1 MKKWIVGEGDGRT
14 VGEIVLRAGETLS
27 AIEEGRVFVGRVRAE
42 RAEMNVQAGDEV
54 TIAAPVRAE
63 ASIDVLYLSSE
74 IVAANKPAGIPTIAD
89 LNGGAHALH
98 DRLAK
103 QLNVPKGDLHPT
115 SRLDH
120 DVSGVVVFARTKRA
134 AEALQNARDKG
145 GYKRRYIA
153 IAKGELVVGEGE
165 WAAPIG
171 RAKNPKLRAIGGRDA
186 IEARSLYRVVAT
198 CAGYTLLW
206 LAPVTG
212 RTHQLRV
219 HASHAGV
226 PLVGDTAYGGP
237 KSISLPT
244 GKIVEPRRILLHAAR
259 VVIKG
264 KLAPHPLIA
273 PIPPP
278 FSDFWRAIG
287 GDVADFEKAFEA

>member
-14 VGEIVLRAGETLS
+14 VGEIVLRAGEALS

-134 AEALQNARDKG
+134 AGFVVSTSTVSVPPIVTPGMFAVTVASSLKRDRMSSSVTMLGNITFSAR
-145 GYKRRYIA
+145 RRWV
-153 IAKGELVVGEGE
+153 LM
-165 WAAPIG
+165 
-171 RAKNPKLRAIGGRDA
+171 
-186 IEARSLYRVVAT
+186 SMT
-198 CAGYTLLW
+198 
-206 LAPVTG
+206 
-212 RTHQLRV
+212 
-219 HASHAGV
+219 S
-226 PLVGDTAYGGP
+226 
-237 KSISLPT
+237 
-244 GKIVEPRRILLHAAR
+244 
-259 VVIKG
+259 
-264 KLAPHPLIA
+264 
-273 PIPPP
+273 
-278 FSDFWRAIG
+278 
-287 GDVADFEKAFEA
+287 